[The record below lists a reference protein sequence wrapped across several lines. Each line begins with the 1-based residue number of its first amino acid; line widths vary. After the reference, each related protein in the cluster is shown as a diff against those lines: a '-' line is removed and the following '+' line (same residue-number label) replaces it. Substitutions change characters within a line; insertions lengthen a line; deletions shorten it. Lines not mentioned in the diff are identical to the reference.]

1 MNNLFNPQLT
11 KQIIIGTKSQSRR
24 KLFKMMNLKFQY
36 RSANINERAVK
47 NLKNNGYDA
56 LKIAEAKATHLSI
69 KNKNKIIVTF
79 DTTILHM
86 GKTIYKCQTKKCC
99 KNTLKSF
106 NNTTHN
112 LYTGMV
118 FMINNSLIRSYL
130 TKTKIV
136 FKKNKII
143 DVNKYVEKNFNQI
156 SSAVGCYNLEDKGKT
171 LFKNIEKSYFN
182 VIGVDMINFL
192 KILRSF

>member
-11 KQIIIGTKSQSRR
+11 KQVIIGTKSQSRR

-36 RSANINERAVK
+36 RSANINEKTVK
-47 NLKNNGYDA
+47 NLKNDKYDA
-56 LKIAEAKATHLSI
+56 LKIAKAKATHLSK
-69 KNKNKIIVTF
+69 KNKNKIVITF

-86 GKTIYKCQTKKCC
+86 GKTIYKCHTKKCC
-99 KNTLKSF
+99 KNTLISF
-106 NNTTHN
+106 NNTSHI

-136 FKKNKII
+136 FKQNKII
-143 DVNKYVEKNFNQI
+143 DMNNYVEKNYKQI
-156 SSAVGCYNLEDKGKT
+156 LSAVGCYNIEGKGKSF
-171 LFKNIEKSYFN
+171 FKNIEKSYFN
-182 VIGVDMINFL
+182 VIGMDIINFL
-192 KILRSF
+192 KILKSI

>member
-86 GKTIYKCQTKKCC
+86 RKSFYKCHTKKCC
-99 KNTLKSF
+99 KDTLKSF
-106 NNTTHN
+106 NNTSHN

-118 FMINNSLIRSYL
+118 FMINNSLINSTL

-136 FKKNKII
+136 FKKNKIV
-143 DVNKYVEKNFNQI
+143 DLNDYVEKNFKQI
-156 SSAVGCYNLEDKGKT
+156 SSAVGCYNIEGKGKSF
-171 LFKNIEKSYFN
+171 FKNVEQSYFN
-182 VIGVDMINFL
+182 VIGMDIINFL
-192 KILRSF
+192 KILKSI